1 MPSVTTLSQYAISN
15 IGPLTTVFTA
25 PPACATQSK
34 DFVLGV
40 KYPDS
45 HQNPEPRWAQSCS
58 FASLGECYPSGKA
71 LDDAWTSQESEN
83 GFTDAGKMAYF
94 SPASQC
100 PEGHVTVGVAAKNEA
115 GQISSSGIF
124 VPPVTDWPGGYLPFN
139 PHINVFME
147 ALDNGETAVVCC
159 PEGYESSPGG
169 GGCYSEVPLS
179 SYGELTVCEGRGRG
193 REAFTW
199 VNATFSYNN
208 TIHTGAVIS
217 YTATSLPK
225 QTYTTSTLEDMGTD
239 ARTVAWVVGAEV
251 TMVHRPADAATG
263 DGSGAAGPTET
274 ATSAAQGWRMT
285 TSGGGVGVLATAWA
299 LAALVG
305 VTLVVP
311 W

>member
-1 MPSVTTLSQYAISN
+1 MPTVTTLSQYTISN
-15 IGPLTTVFTA
+15 IGPLTTVFTV
-25 PPACATQSK
+25 PPACATKSK
-34 DFVLGV
+34 ELVLGL
-40 KYPDS
+40 KFPDGD
-45 HQNPEPRWAQSCS
+45 QKPEPQWFQSCE
-58 FASLGECYPSGKA
+58 FGSLGECFPSGKA
-71 LDDAWTSQESEN
+71 MDDAWASVEAE
-83 GFTDAGKMAYF
+83 GGITDFGQMAYF

-100 PEGHVTVGVAAKNEA
+100 PEGQVTVGVAAKNDA
-115 GQISSSGIF
+115 GQISSSGVF
-124 VPPVTDWPGGYLPFN
+124 VPPVTEYPGVYLPFN
-139 PHINVFME
+139 PPLNVFME

-159 PEGYESSPGG
+159 PEGYEPRLNG

-179 SYGELTVCEGRGRG
+179 SYGEMTACDGEGRG

-208 TIHTGAVIS
+208 TIHTGEVIS
-217 YTATSLPK
+217 WTATSLPK
-225 QTYTTSTLEDMGTD
+225 VTYSTTTLESQWSDVS
-239 ARTVAWVVGAEV
+239 TVAWAVGVGA

-274 ATSAAQGWRMT
+274 APSAAQGWRMT